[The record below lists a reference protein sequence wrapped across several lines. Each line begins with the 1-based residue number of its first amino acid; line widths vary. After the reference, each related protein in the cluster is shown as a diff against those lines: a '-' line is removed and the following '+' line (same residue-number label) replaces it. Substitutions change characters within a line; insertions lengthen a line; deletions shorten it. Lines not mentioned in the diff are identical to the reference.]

1 MNRSSLP
8 RGRIVA
14 GWLAILLAS
23 LLLYDALFYSSLR
36 SQTRHNAV
44 ASASVAAASLK
55 SRMTMGVRFGK
66 KLETYRGVD
75 RLLASV
81 GRAADMPLAVLDTE
95 GRVLHRWGDFP
106 AELSPDARLRQ
117 PADMQSLRQDTGE
130 LLFTTVFD
138 RSGNAAGH
146 IGVWIAEER
155 LDRALRDIFFRQLL
169 VQGALIL
176 AGTLLL
182 WVCLRGQPA
191 GSSRLRNLCL
201 GIFLLLMLGNGTLA
215 LYTTSSQ
222 YTRGLRQDA
231 AHTGSILT
239 EDLNRL
245 LLVGV
250 SLNSTSRLNA
260 YLARVADAHA
270 DSMVLEILDP
280 RGAVHASSHGAPRR
294 MPAVLSGGQEFS
306 LSGLTSGLSLSGE
319 ASVQEGWKLR
329 VSLVREP
336 WLERLLSTGLD
347 ILTLVVIALV
357 FMVEMF
363 LPLSRGLEAR
373 LHGTLHSH
381 AHRSALFR
389 PLMFVFVL
397 AMDMSISFI
406 PLRMAE
412 LTPDGVL
419 SRDVLLG
426 LPISAEMGMT
436 GLSVLIA
443 GAWMKRRGARP
454 PLVAGMLCMALGYLA
469 SMLAWTPWLFVG
481 ARALV
486 GLGYGLS
493 LLTAQAYTVRDGRLA
508 DMFAGVYA
516 GSLCGSALGA
526 MLAER
531 LGYGPVFALSALILA
546 CLIVVPF
553 RLLRPC
559 GEQEQT
565 SPDPEPSRLSL
576 AQLRRLLSDR
586 RLLAFILLALLP
598 SALLCVGFLNYFLPV
613 FLKQAQVSQSNIG
626 RVYMLNC
633 LVVIYSGPL
642 FSGLVSRSRHKDRLL
657 FWGGVLS
664 ALSVVC
670 FTLLPPLPASVCG
683 SVLLGL
689 ATGLS
694 IPAQSEFLLELEI
707 ARAIGVDQ
715 TMSLLD
721 ALQRVGQVI
730 GPVCVGGA
738 LAVMSVDRAAR
749 WAGLSLLGISLL
761 FLLLARPSVR
771 HDAGQA

>member
-1 MNRSSLP
+1 MNRSPLP
-8 RGRIVA
+8 LARIVA

-23 LLLYDALFYSSLR
+23 LLLYDALLYSSLR
-36 SQTRHNAV
+36 SETRHNAV

-66 KLETYRGVD
+66 KLETYRGAD

-106 AELSPDARLRQ
+106 AQLSADARFQQ
-117 PADMQSLRQDTGE
+117 PADMQSLRQDQGE
-130 LLFTTVFD
+130 LLLTTVFD

-155 LDRALRDIFFRQLL
+155 LDRALHDIFFRQLL
-169 VQGALIL
+169 VQGVLIL

-182 WVCLRGQPA
+182 WLCLRGQHA
-191 GSSRLRNLCL
+191 GSTRLRNLCL
-201 GIFLLLMLGNGTLA
+201 GIFLLLMLGNGALA

-222 YTRGLRQDA
+222 YTRGLRLDA

-250 SLNSTSRLNA
+250 SLDSTSRLNA
-260 YLARVADAHA
+260 YLARVAGAHA

-280 RGAVHASSHGAPRR
+280 QGAVYASSHSAPRR
-294 MPAVLSGGQEFS
+294 MPAVLSDGQEFS
-306 LSGLTSGLSLSGE
+306 LLGLTSGLSLSGE
-319 ASVQEGWKLR
+319 APVQGWKLH

-336 WLERLLSTGLD
+336 WLERLVSTGLD
-347 ILTLVVIALV
+347 ILTLVVIALI

-363 LPLSRGLEAR
+363 LLLSRSLEAR

-397 AMDMSISFI
+397 AMDMTISFI

-412 LTPDGVL
+412 LTPDGAL

-443 GAWMKRRGARP
+443 GTWMKRRGACP
-454 PLVAGMLCMALGYLA
+454 PLVAGILCMALGYLA
-469 SMLAWTPWLFVG
+469 SMLAWNPWLFVG

-553 RLLRPC
+553 RLLRPS

-565 SPDPEPSRLSL
+565 APDPEPSRLSL

-642 FSGLVSRSRHKDRLL
+642 FAGLVSRSRHKDRLL
-657 FWGGVLS
+657 FWAGALS
-664 ALSVVC
+664 ALSVAC

-689 ATGLS
+689 ATGLN

-730 GPVCVGGA
+730 GPVCVGGV
-738 LAVMSVDRAAR
+738 LTVMSVDSAAR